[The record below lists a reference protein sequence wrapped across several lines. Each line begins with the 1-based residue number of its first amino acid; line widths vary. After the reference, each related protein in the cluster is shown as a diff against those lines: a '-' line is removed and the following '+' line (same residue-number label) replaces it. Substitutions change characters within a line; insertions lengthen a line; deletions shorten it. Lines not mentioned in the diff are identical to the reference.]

1 MLEQMRISWIVGL
14 MALVLSA
21 SPNISAQTTLFNGVE
36 VPGVVIAHSPA
47 SSEKYISCPAIAIL
61 PNGDYVASHNIFGPN
76 TTDVGIYLTRVYRS
90 TDKGQ
95 TWSHAVTLNHL
106 QANLFVHN
114 QALYMLGAPGGRK
127 ELTIR
132 KSTNG
137 GLTWTSPTNST
148 NGILLSSSVYGY
160 HTSSVPMVVHDG
172 RIWRAY
178 EDNATGGDWPGQFRA
193 AMMSAPIG
201 SDLLNAAS
209 WTHTNALASNPS
221 WLPGNDFRGWLES
234 NAVVDRN
241 GQVVNVI
248 RVDVSEG
255 KPEKAA
261 IIRSP
266 NLNTLTFNP
275 GNDIIDMPGGTKK
288 FTIRY
293 SPAADKY
300 LTVASIVNEDNYD
313 PNRKP
318 ERIRN
323 IMALLSSDNL
333 ESWTVEQIIV
343 QDLSDVSK
351 IGFQYMDWQ
360 FDGSDIVIV
369 SRTAYP
375 DGLGGAHNFHDAN
388 FMTFHRV
395 SYSSLLTP
403 GDANADGMVT
413 LADLQILGDHWLS
426 GSADWNQADFNGDG
440 VVNLADLQIL
450 GDHWGSGTTLD
461 IRFDQALQQS
471 GLAVPEPG
479 ALCMLVA
486 AASGLI
492 LRR

>member
-1 MLEQMRISWIVGL
+1 MSRWHTIYITATVLAV
-14 MALVLSA
+14 ALCCATAALH
-21 SPNISAQTTLFNGVE
+21 AQTTTFNGVE

-61 PNGDYVASHNIFGPN
+61 PNGDYVASHNLFGPN
-76 TTDVGIYLTRVYRS
+76 TTDVGIYLTSVYRS

-95 TWSHAVTLNHL
+95 TWSHAVTLNQL
-106 QANLFVHN
+106 QANLFVHD
-114 QALYMLGAPGGRK
+114 QDLYMLGTSGARK
-127 ELTIR
+127 DLTIR

-137 GLTWTSPTNST
+137 GLTWTQPTNST
-148 NGILLSSSVYGY
+148 NGILLSSSSFGY
-160 HTSSVPMVVHDG
+160 HTSSVPVVVHDG

-178 EDNATGGDWPGQFRA
+178 EDMATGGSWPNMFRA

-209 WTHTNALASNPS
+209 WTHTNALAHNPS
-221 WLPGNDFRGWLES
+221 WLPGNDFRGWLEG

-241 GQVVNVI
+241 GQVVSIV

-261 IIRSP
+261 VIRSQ
-266 NLNTLTFNP
+266 NLNTVSFNP
-275 GNDIIDMPGGTKK
+275 GNDIIDMPGGANK
-288 FTIRY
+288 FNIRY
-293 SPAADKY
+293 SVAADKY
-300 LTVASIVNEDNYD
+300 LAVASIVSQDNYT
-313 PNRKP
+313 PSRRP
-318 ERIRN
+318 GVIRN

-388 FMTFHRV
+388 FMTFHRI

-403 GDANADGMVT
+403 GDANADGVIN
-413 LADLQILGDHWLS
+413 LADLQILSNNWLS
-426 GSADWNQADFNGDG
+426 GSANRNQADFNGDG

-471 GLAVPEPG
+471 GLAVPEPY
-479 ALCMLVA
+479 
-486 AASGLI
+486 
-492 LRR
+492 